1 MLSFC
6 CYVNHEF
13 YDTIDSVKMQVQIS
27 GNFSAVPIDYFAVS
41 QQHSKSIHLRRV
53 PVAYSI
59 YTTGRGVKFQKVSQ
73 ICQANNSFFIDIAHK
88 IFCIMY
94 LCYVNYVLENS

>member
-27 GNFSAVPIDYFAVS
+27 GNFSAVPIDYFAVL
-41 QQHSKSIHLRRV
+41 QQHRKSFHLRRV

-59 YTTGRGVKFQKVSQ
+59 YTTGRGVKFHKVSQ
-73 ICQANNSFFIDIAHK
+73 LCQANNSFLIDITRK
-88 IFCIMY
+88 IHSIMY
-94 LCYVNYVLENS
+94 RCYVNYVLENS